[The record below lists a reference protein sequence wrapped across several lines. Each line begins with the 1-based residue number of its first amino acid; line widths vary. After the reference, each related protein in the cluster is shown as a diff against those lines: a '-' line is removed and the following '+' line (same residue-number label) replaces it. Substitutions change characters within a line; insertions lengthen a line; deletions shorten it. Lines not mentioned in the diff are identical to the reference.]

1 MFYMWYFSKLNS
13 KTNYWSLIATPP
25 VLRPSQL
32 SNQAQND
39 QKTYV
44 CVCVWKGQS
53 GRLVLVSTRPAT
65 ESGHFKAP
73 LHCHLHFLAQQNL
86 K

>member
-13 KTNYWSLIATPP
+13 KTNFLEPHCNPP

-32 SNQAQND
+32 SNQVQND

-44 CVCVWKGQS
+44 CVWREQS
-53 GRLVLVSTRPAT
+53 GRLVLVSTRAAT
-65 ESGHFKAP
+65 ESGHFKVP